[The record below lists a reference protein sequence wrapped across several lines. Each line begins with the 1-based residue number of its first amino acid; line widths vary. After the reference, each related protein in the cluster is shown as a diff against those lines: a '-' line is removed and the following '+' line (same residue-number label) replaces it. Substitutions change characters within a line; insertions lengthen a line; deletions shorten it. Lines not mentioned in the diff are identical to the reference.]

1 MRTIVSRN
9 REVGNGRS
17 LFRLNS
23 LTNKFVVNSPRTLL
37 FDFYFGAE
45 PATMELN
52 VYCVA
57 QVHLIAGA

>member
-37 FDFYFGAE
+37 FDFYFGDQA
-45 PATMELN
+45 AAVQLN
-52 VYCVA
+52 FYCVT